1 MAFAMSAMAAALPA
15 RVAGSRR
22 VQQAPRVALPGFV
35 EGGLRR
41 TAGLGAST
49 GAWRPRGSRRTRH
62 GTAAASRGIHAR
74 RRRGATLRRPQSGFR
89 LWLWLPDRRADARAP
104 RRTASEG
111 VAALGG
117 VSNGCKWTMMRH
129 GKKIHRLG
137 RPADQRK
144 ALLRA
149 LTTQLLT
156 HGAIET
162 TKTKAKA
169 VRPWIDKM
177 VNLAKDG
184 SDAKKNQAR

>member
-1 MAFAMSAMAAALPA
+1 M
-15 RVAGSRR
+15 
-22 VQQAPRVALPGFV
+22 
-35 EGGLRR
+35 
-41 TAGLGAST
+41 
-49 GAWRPRGSRRTRH
+49 
-62 GTAAASRGIHAR
+62 
-74 RRRGATLRRPQSGFR
+74 
-89 LWLWLPDRRADARAP
+89 
-104 RRTASEG
+104 
-111 VAALGG
+111 AALGG

-129 GKKIHRLG
+129 GRKIHRLG

-184 SDAKKNQAR
+184 SDAKKNQARLEPDDAHRAPPPAGVATHARAPPARADLRRLAPTPALRAGCARGWLQSAPKLETLKQTLHAAPARCTLQTLTRHLLFAGVRLDLRQEDCERAV